1 MLDCL
6 LLHQLLAFL
15 IYDLLATEI
24 LISKRTLLFF
34 NIVLIIQ
41 VPLQLYV
48 NLKSPFFKK
57 N

>member
-15 IYDLLATEI
+15 IYDLLAIEI
-24 LISKRTLLFF
+24 LISKRILVFF

-48 NLKSPFFKK
+48 NLKSPFF
-57 N
+57 